1 MVFSSILFIFYFLP
15 LTLLLYYAGPSRLR
29 NLVLLVMSLAFYS
42 WGEPVYIS
50 IMLFSTVFD
59 YGNGI
64 AIEKCLSSGRK
75 RAARA
80 VLLLSVAGNL
90 GILGFFKYSNFFIE
104 TVNAVGG
111 TDFPLL
117 ELSLPIGISF
127 YTFQTMSYTI
137 DVYLGQ
143 ARAQKN
149 LVQFG
154 AYVAM
159 FPQLVAGPIVKYKD
173 ISGQLADRNVTA
185 ERFSYGISRFITGL
199 SKKVL
204 LANNIGMVWEQI
216 SGGNLAGLSAA
227 EAWIGAA
234 AFSFQIYFDFSG
246 YSDMAIGLGEL
257 FGFHFQEN
265 FNHPYRSKSMTE
277 FWRRWHISL
286 GTWFR
291 EYVYIPLGGSRKG
304 MKRQLLNLLIVWC
317 LTGLWHGASW
327 NFLVWGLYFGVFLTA
342 EKLFLLRRLEAL
354 PGWVSHA
361 YCLIFV
367 AVSWVI
373 FAFDSMADVCTYVK
387 SMFGLGSGGWIGEA
401 ALYYG
406 ETWGVFFV
414 VCALC
419 SLGIFK
425 MKRAFLPVLFAASI
439 CFLAGGTY
447 NPFLYFRF

>member
-42 WGEPVYIS
+42 WGEPVYVS
-50 IMLFSTVFD
+50 IMLFSTIFD
-59 YGNGI
+59 YGNGL

-104 TVNAVGG
+104 IINAAGG

-304 MKRQLLNLLIVWC
+304 MKRQLCNLLIVWC

-327 NFLVWGLYFGVFLTA
+327 NFLIWGLYFGVFLTA

-406 ETWGVFFV
+406 ETWGVFLLSAP
-414 VCALC
+414 CAVWE
-419 SLGIFK
+419 
-425 MKRAFLPVLFAASI
+425 FLK
-439 CFLAGGTY
+439 
-447 NPFLYFRF
+447 

>member
-42 WGEPVYIS
+42 WGEPVYVS
-50 IMLFSTVFD
+50 IMLFSTIFD
-59 YGNGI
+59 YGNGL

-111 TDFPLL
+111 MDFPLL

-304 MKRQLLNLLIVWC
+304 MKRQLCNLLIVWC

>member
-104 TVNAVGG
+104 TVNAAGG

-304 MKRQLLNLLIVWC
+304 MKRQLRNLLIVWC

>member
-42 WGEPVYIS
+42 WGEPVYVS
-50 IMLFSTVFD
+50 IMLFSTIFD
-59 YGNGI
+59 YGNGL

-104 TVNAVGG
+104 IINAAGG

-117 ELSLPIGISF
+117 ELTLPIGISF

-143 ARAQKN
+143 AGAQKN

-216 SGGNLAGLSAA
+216 SGGNLAVLSAA

>member
-42 WGEPVYIS
+42 WGEPVYVS
-50 IMLFSTVFD
+50 IMLFSTIFD
-59 YGNGI
+59 YGNGL

-111 TDFPLL
+111 MDFPLL

-143 ARAQKN
+143 AGAQKN

-216 SGGNLAGLSAA
+216 SGGNLAVLSAA

-304 MKRQLLNLLIVWC
+304 MKRQLCNLLIVWC

-327 NFLVWGLYFGVFLTA
+327 NFLIWGLYFGVFLTA

>member
-42 WGEPVYIS
+42 WGEPVYVS
-50 IMLFSTVFD
+50 IMLFSTIFD
-59 YGNGI
+59 YGNGL

-104 TVNAVGG
+104 IINAAGG

-216 SGGNLAGLSAA
+216 SGGNLAVLSAA

>member
-90 GILGFFKYSNFFIE
+90 GLLGFFKYSNFFIE

-143 ARAQKN
+143 AGAQKN

-216 SGGNLAGLSAA
+216 SAGNLAGLSAA

-265 FNHPYRSKSMTE
+265 FNYPYRSKSMTE

-304 MKRQLLNLLIVWC
+304 MKRQLRNLLIVWC

>member
-42 WGEPVYIS
+42 WGEPVYVS
-50 IMLFSTVFD
+50 IMLFSTIFD
-59 YGNGI
+59 YGNGL

-111 TDFPLL
+111 MDFPLL

-143 ARAQKN
+143 AGAQKN

-216 SGGNLAGLSAA
+216 SGGNLAVLSAA

-304 MKRQLLNLLIVWC
+304 MKRQLCNLLIVWC

>member
-42 WGEPVYIS
+42 WGEPVYVS
-50 IMLFSTVFD
+50 IMLFSTIFD
-59 YGNGI
+59 YGNGL

-111 TDFPLL
+111 MDFPLL

-406 ETWGVFFV
+406 ETWGVFF
-414 VCALC
+414 CCL
-419 SLGIFK
+419 
-425 MKRAFLPVLFAASI
+425 RPVQSGNF
-439 CFLAGGTY
+439 
-447 NPFLYFRF
+447 

>member
-42 WGEPVYIS
+42 WGEPVYVS
-50 IMLFSTVFD
+50 IMLFSTIFD
-59 YGNGI
+59 YGNGL

-90 GILGFFKYSNFFIE
+90 GLLGFFKYSNFFIE

-143 ARAQKN
+143 AGAQKN

-216 SGGNLAGLSAA
+216 SAGNLAGLSAA

-265 FNHPYRSKSMTE
+265 FNYPYRSKSMTE

-304 MKRQLLNLLIVWC
+304 MKRQLRNLLIVWC

>member
-42 WGEPVYIS
+42 WGEPVYVS
-50 IMLFSTVFD
+50 IMLFSTIFD
-59 YGNGI
+59 YGNGL

-111 TDFPLL
+111 MDFPLL

-159 FPQLVAGPIVKYKD
+159 FPQMVAGPIVKYKD

-246 YSDMAIGLGEL
+246 YSDMAIGPGEL

-304 MKRQLLNLLIVWC
+304 MKRQLCNLLIVWC

>member
-265 FNHPYRSKSMTE
+265 FNYPYRSKSMTE

-304 MKRQLLNLLIVWC
+304 MKRQLRNLLIVWC

-439 CFLAGGTY
+439 CFLAGGT
-447 NPFLYFRF
+447 